1 MAVTEALGRR
11 VLWREIGSKA
21 KSKMLRAV
29 QGQALYWITRRY
41 RRAIIPMAMEMRISP
56 GKLRDHID
64 FLLKKG
70 VSKREIPDRIVQDLE
85 TLRELRGAT
94 NVEPERWNNF
104 LQKHSL
110 AEAMEEMRQHAQMQ
124 AQMQRKAT

>member
-1 MAVTEALGRR
+1 MAITEAFGRR

-29 QGQALYWITRRY
+29 QGQALYWVTRSY
-41 RRAIIPMAMEMRISP
+41 KRAIIPMAMEMKISP
-56 GKLRDHID
+56 NRLREHLD

-70 VSKREIPDRIVQDLE
+70 VSKREVPDRMVQDLE
-85 TLRELRGAT
+85 TLRELRDAT
-94 NVEPERWNNF
+94 KVEPERWNRF

-110 AEAMEEMRQHAQMQ
+110 AEAMEEMRQHAQMM
-124 AQMQRKAT
+124 AQMQGKVA

>member
-94 NVEPERWNNF
+94 RVEPERWNNF

-124 AQMQRKAT
+124 AQMQRKAA